1 MKQFWLLVI
10 SLIALAGCQTAVSE
24 GPRRVANW
32 EPTPGAAVPMGI
44 PPTAVPT
51 PTAWPMPTLEPFAR
65 TILTETVV
73 PTREPAPT
81 PLPLANQLQDEA
93 SGFTITF
100 PSQWV
105 IETNR
110 TDAFAVVRDEFSGL
124 WMNVYIEYSAEEEGD
139 ETFFEGFREG
149 IALSIN
155 GATLTL
161 VEEDS
166 IPFGPD
172 STAQIATYQIASEGV
187 NNRISLWLGYA
198 ERGGRTYIF
207 VVYAPLEAIQQ
218 RRHSLQAILAQV
230 RFEQATLYGLNR
242 AETLVLP
249 SGDPLAE
256 SLDPARTKGSA
267 AGHVGLLYRGLV
279 RLTPDL
285 QVVPDL
291 AETWVVSADGLVYTF
306 TLHEGLTFGL
316 GNPLTAEDVLFS
328 WERAADPE
336 TKSNT
341 AATYL
346 GDILGVKEKVA
357 GEADTIAGLRVLDER
372 TLEVTLDA
380 PKPYFL
386 VKLTYPTSYI
396 VDQKSI
402 KGSADAWVFQPNP
415 SGPYTIQEYRETEL
429 LILKRNDNYHTPAGI
444 QHIVYLMA
452 RVGTP
457 LSLFE
462 AGEFD
467 LVYLGG
473 DDAKAVSLPSHPLH
487 ENLASGTSL
496 CTGLVQ
502 MNNNLPP
509 FDDVNVR
516 RAFALALDKQA
527 LNDLNSA
534 GLDLVAQTILPP
546 AMPGYS
552 AELAAE
558 QAANM
563 AYDPE
568 AARAALSASA
578 YADDL
583 PPIRFLAAGFGDSE
597 RDDLNALVANWFDV
611 LGVEVAIEFV
621 DPINFQTA
629 VAEAQGHMVS
639 YGWCADY
646 PDPENF
652 LDILYG
658 TGNSFNVAGY
668 SNPELDELL
677 AQGRVSLD
685 VATRVAIYQQAERL
699 LLADV
704 AAVPYVHSL
713 TDALV
718 SNKIEGFVVAPI
730 GVPIMDLLRLR
741 PVAEEGQ

>member
-1 MKQFWLLVI
+1 MKQFWLLVL
-10 SLIALAGCQTAVSE
+10 SLVTLVGCQTAVPE
-24 GPRRVANW
+24 DPRRVADW
-32 EPTPGAAVPMGI
+32 DPTPGAAVPTGI

-81 PLPLANQLQDEA
+81 PPPPANQLQDEA
-93 SGFTITF
+93 SGFTMTF
-100 PSQWV
+100 PSNWV
-105 IETNR
+105 IEESL
-110 TDAFAVVRDEFSGL
+110 TDAFAVAHDEFFDL
-124 WMNVYIEYSAEEEGD
+124 WLNVYTDFSEEGGY
-139 ETFFEGFREG
+139 ETFFEGFSEG
-149 IALSIN
+149 IALTTN

-166 IPFGPD
+166 VPFGTD
-172 STAQIATYQIASEGV
+172 GTAQIATYAVSGAEV
-187 NNRISLWLGYA
+187 NTRLNLWLGYA
-198 ERGGRTYIF
+198 ERSGRSYIF
-207 VVYAPLEAIQQ
+207 VVYASPEAIQQ
-218 RRHSLQAILAQV
+218 RRHTLQAILAQV
-230 RFEQATLYGLNR
+230 RFEPATLYGLNR

-249 SGDPLAE
+249 SGDPLSE
-256 SLDPARTKGSA
+256 SLDPARTGGSA
-267 AGHVGLLYRGLV
+267 AGYVGLLYRGLV
-279 RLTPDL
+279 RLTPEL

-291 AETWVVSADGLVYTF
+291 AETWVVSDDGLVYTF
-306 TLHEGLTFGL
+306 TLREGLTFGL

-328 WERAADPE
+328 WERAADPATE
-336 TKSNT
+336 STM

-357 GEADTIAGLRVLDER
+357 GEAETIAGLRVLDER
-372 TLEVTLDA
+372 TIEVTLDA

-396 VDQKSI
+396 IDSTSI
-402 KGSADAWVFQPNP
+402 KGSDDSWVFQPNP
-415 SGPYTIQEYRETEL
+415 SGPYTIEEYRETEV

-467 LVYLGG
+467 IVYIGSE
-473 DDAKAVSLPSHPLH
+473 DVQAVSLPSHPLN
-487 ENLASGTSL
+487 ENLVSGTSL
-496 CTGLVQ
+496 CTGFVQ
-502 MNNNLPP
+502 MSNSLPP

-516 RAFALALDKQA
+516 RAFALALDKEA
-527 LNDLNSA
+527 FNDLNSD

-558 QAANM
+558 QATNM
-563 AYDPE
+563 GYNPE
-568 AARAALSASA
+568 AARAALAASA
-578 YADDL
+578 YADNL
-583 PPIRFLAAGFGDSE
+583 PPIRLLAAGFGDSE

-611 LGVEVAIEFV
+611 LGVEVTIEFI
-621 DPINFQTA
+621 DPINFQA
-629 VAEAQGHMVS
+629 ALAEAEGHMVS

-677 AQGRVSLD
+677 AQGRVELD

-713 TDALV
+713 TNVLV
-718 SNKIEGFVVAPI
+718 SDKIEGYVEAPI

-741 PVAEEGQ
+741 PVTEEGQ